1 MVTIKDVARDAG
13 VSVGT
18 VSNVLNG
25 GRVSEARRKL
35 VEASIEKLGYQVNT
49 LAKGMRMQKTDYVV
63 VILPNLINPYFAL
76 LLDAPEN
83 RYYYACP
90 VMMPNG
96 KWHLW
101 IWQNKIK
108 LTESLV

>member
-49 LAKGMRMQKTDYVV
+49 LAQGMRMQT
-63 VILPNLINPYFAL
+63 
-76 LLDAPEN
+76 
-83 RYYYACP
+83 
-90 VMMPNG
+90 
-96 KWHLW
+96 
-101 IWQNKIK
+101 IWGSTSARE
-108 LTESLV
+108 LHWMV

>member
-49 LAKGMRMQKTDYVV
+49 LATVSYTHLT
-63 VILPNLINPYFAL
+63 LPTKA
-76 LLDAPEN
+76 
-83 RYYYACP
+83 
-90 VMMPNG
+90 
-96 KWHLW
+96 
-101 IWQNKIK
+101 
-108 LTESLV
+108 

>member
-49 LAKGMRMQKTDYVV
+49 LAKGCGCRRPIMWLSFCR
-63 VILPNLINPYFAL
+63 I
-76 LLDAPEN
+76 
-83 RYYYACP
+83 
-90 VMMPNG
+90 
-96 KWHLW
+96 
-101 IWQNKIK
+101 
-108 LTESLV
+108 

>member
-35 VEASIEKLGYQVNT
+35 VEASIEKLGYQECGCRRPIMW
-49 LAKGMRMQKTDYVV
+49 LSFCR
-63 VILPNLINPYFAL
+63 I
-76 LLDAPEN
+76 
-83 RYYYACP
+83 
-90 VMMPNG
+90 
-96 KWHLW
+96 
-101 IWQNKIK
+101 
-108 LTESLV
+108 